1 MKGLRGSLFGLL
13 HRGEGEEGRMRRK
26 ESKADLRA
34 QVLVD
39 NAAGRGAS
47 IDLRSKKSF
56 AYGEGQQE

>member
-1 MKGLRGSLFGLL
+1 
-13 HRGEGEEGRMRRK
+13 MRRK

-47 IDLRSKKSF
+47 IDLRRKKSF